1 MRDEFFFL
9 GGGRGR
15 GRFFIYFY
23 FFIYYFFF
31 LRGIEFS
38 KTRTLVLWGYL
49 RALNPL
55 TPRND

>member
-1 MRDEFFFL
+1 MIVEKQAGAGAGADFYLFLFF
-9 GGGRGR
+9 
-15 GRFFIYFY
+15 
-23 FFIYYFFF
+23 YYYYFF